1 MGTDLLQQALFTSDD
16 VIETL
21 VLKPETLPA
30 LLEVLR
36 LARQARDGALAQ
48 AQLLLRVL
56 ERGARVR
63 DARL

>member
-1 MGTDLLQQALFTSDD
+1 MGTDLLQQALLTSDD
-16 VIETL
+16 VIEAL
-21 VLKPETLPA
+21 VLEPQTLAA
-30 LLEVLR
+30 LFQVLR